1 MHNRNHHLIRR
12 TLVPLLAAPALLWMP
27 HAALAKAPARR
38 HPPPPS
44 VLEDFATLSTVRP
57 RACPAGEAAGPSI
70 PNWKLSA
77 TECGWRGLL
86 QARRWSAPADGPA
99 AAGSPAAC
107 TGNAAQWWAAARA
120 SYRGAALPSLAWH
133 AGWTSQVI
141 ADDSGAEKRLAVIV
155 RGPDGGWRA
164 SEWRWR
170 PSERPATRRWQQGRW
185 QLLLDEA
192 ARLRQAAPP
201 PQEGKDGA
209 RLRAAWERNLGNRAG
224 EVRAGVWQW
233 PAAGYCMKADTAG
246 ASPGQFRLPYLIDD
260 SRLEQRAAM
269 QLQLARRHVGAVWL
283 KTFRPLEATPSPA
296 PGGPAAAPAAA
307 VARYEAIWQDR
318 DTVIGQLWIPVKGG
332 GPVLRLRLS
341 ARLKS
346 PSAEAANAAA
356 GAIEREM
363 AGIAHGW
370 GTLYE

>member
-1 MHNRNHHLIRR
+1 LHNRTSPLIRL
-12 TLVPLLAAPALLWMP
+12 TLVPLLAAPVLLWMP

-38 HPPPPS
+38 PAPPPS
-44 VLEDFATLSTVRP
+44 LLDDFTRLSTLRP
-57 RACPAGEAAGPSI
+57 RACPAGEATAPSI
-70 PNWKLSA
+70 PNWRLDA

-86 QARRWSAPADGPA
+86 QVRRWTAGAGEPA
-99 AAGSPAAC
+99 AAGC
-107 TGNAAQWWAAARA
+107 VGNAAQWWAAARRG
-120 SYRGAALPSLAWH
+120 YRGAALPSLAWH

-155 RGPDGGWRA
+155 RAPDGGWRA

-201 PQEGKDGA
+201 PQEGKDAA

-283 KTFRPLEATPSPA
+283 KTFRPLESPA
-296 PGGPAAAPAAA
+296 PAAPAPAPAA
-307 VARYEAIWQDR
+307 TGGARYEAIWQDH
-318 DTVIGQLWIPVKGG
+318 DTVIGQLWIPVKGD
-332 GPVLRLRLS
+332 GPVLRLRVS
-341 ARLKS
+341 ARLNAPS
-346 PSAEAANAAA
+346 PEAANAAA

-363 AGIAHGW
+363 AGIARGW
-370 GTLYE
+370 GALYE